1 MPPLSEQVSLP
12 DAFTADFTVVRVL
25 LSCGRTYEQAVKTFE
40 PYQRIQ
46 QPDNPSRDG
55 MRQIITRSLRLKQ
68 PSFVFVNNRLEGN
81 APETIEAIISAE

>member
-1 MPPLSEQVSLP
+1 
-12 DAFTADFTVVRVL
+12 
-25 LSCGRTYEQAVKTFE
+25 
-40 PYQRIQ
+40 
-46 QPDNPSRDG
+46 